1 MTFGPAI
8 LDLVHCKFTQMWLQD
23 PLIIIEAAK
32 INRIFYDELDKNF
45 RVKVVVDTSK
55 LDALLLEHKV
65 VL

>member
-1 MTFGPAI
+1 
-8 LDLVHCKFTQMWLQD
+8 MWLQD